1 MEGVHVKLPVFSY
14 EQLVRLT
21 VKVIEQEVSFI
32 YTGVYHWIDPRLLQ
46 AGIGAFSVQE
56 PRAISLTNG
65 IM

>member
-32 YTGVYHWIDPRLLQ
+32 YTGVYH
-46 AGIGAFSVQE
+46 
-56 PRAISLTNG
+56 
-65 IM
+65 